1 MNTLSTIEFDQYA
14 RDYFEELSHPLRNMI
29 DPEGHY
35 FIELKSRILEELTQV
50 YFDNRADIRIV
61 DVGTGLG
68 LFEKF
73 LMPKFNNIT
82 ALNLSFEM
90 LKVAKTINPL
100 PRGKSAYV
108 QGNAYHLPLEDN
120 YADLIFMS
128 CVLHHLEDDE
138 VEITLRELA
147 RICAPQGHIVFF
159 EHNPYNPF
167 TQLVVH
173 TTPLDRN
180 AKLVTY
186 RKLKRSS
193 EKAGIKIH
201 RQDFF
206 LYGTRAI
213 DDFVG
218 RHFAWLGNLPFG
230 GQYALVGQKQTY
242 PRN

>member
-1 MNTLSTIEFDQYA
+1 MNTQSTIEFDQYA

-35 FIELKSRILEELTQV
+35 FIELKCRILEKLAQDC
-50 YFDNRADIRIV
+50 FDSRPDIRIV

-73 LMPKFNNIT
+73 LMSKFTNIT
-82 ALNLSFEM
+82 ALDLSYEM

-100 PRGKSAYV
+100 PGGRSAYV

-120 YADLIFMS
+120 YADIVFMS
-128 CVLHHLEDDE
+128 CVLHHLEHDE
-138 VEITLRELA
+138 IEITLQEIA
-147 RICAPQGHIVFF
+147 RVCSPGGYIVLF

-167 TQLVVH
+167 TQLVVR

-186 RKLKRSS
+186 RKLKRSIN
-193 EKAGIKIH
+193 KIGITIH

-206 LYGTRAI
+206 LYGTRGI
-213 DDFVG
+213 DNFV
-218 RHFAWLGNLPFG
+218 RRYLPWLDNLPAG
-230 GQYALVGQKQTY
+230 GQYALIGQKKV
-242 PRN
+242 